1 MTAFFKEAAALIV
14 VTSFIASVGVF
25 SEAVRTVL

>member
-14 VTSFIASVGVF
+14 VTSFIASVGVL
-25 SEAVRTVL
+25 SEAMQTIL